1 MTKKMMFT
9 LISTGI
15 FTTISHAQN
24 KLTIS
29 GFVLEAGSKES
40 LPGAIVQVKDAEIF
54 AATNEQGYYSLSLKP
69 GTYVIQLYY
78 PGYNDTSFNID
89 LQENKT
95 IDLAINP
102 RNSLEAVV
110 VTAKTGNAQEVR
122 GSTHQLSSEQVK
134 NIPALLG
141 EKDVFKVIK
150 LLPGVQ
156 KGQEGS
162 SGFNVRG
169 GNTDQNLI
177 ILDDA
182 VVYNA
187 SHLFGFISIFNGD
200 AIKGIELI
208 KGGFPAKYGER
219 LSSVLNITMKDGDKQ
234 RYKGEVGLGLL
245 SSRATF
251 EGPIVKNKASFLVSA
266 RRSYADVLAAP
277 IIKATAKGSSLGANF
292 YDFNAKVNYQ
302 IDKKN
307 SIYLS
312 GYLGKDRFSSKSNP
326 KKESFSKMVFGWGN
340 AIGSLRW
347 SHVFNPRLFA
357 NMSVNYSNYRMSINL
372 QERFQGE
379 TFKMSLLSSIDDIG
393 GKYDLS
399 YFANSNHTIRAGYKI
414 TRHYFKPSTF
424 VEIENGQKFPNP
436 NKEYESWE
444 HNIYLDDE
452 WKISK
457 KLAANLGLRGTAFM
471 AGSRPYFN
479 IEPRASARFLIDDQT
494 SVKASY
500 TVMNQY
506 LHLLSTSS
514 LNLPS
519 DLWVPATDKI
529 GPQRAQQYSLGFF
542 RDIDNP
548 GLSLSLEGYYKDMS
562 NIITYK
568 EGVSFF
574 DMEDPADLSENGA
587 FEDKVS
593 SGIGHSYGAELM
605 VQKPKGRLNG
615 WLAYTLSWTKFKFED
630 INDGKFF
637 YPRFDRRHDLNLV
650 GFYELSPRIR
660 INALFT
666 IATGNPII
674 IAKQDGTTVSNIP
687 ADGNLANPDIYL
699 DNSSIFSGR
708 NDFRTELYHR
718 MDLGIQFS
726 RTRKKGTRTWEFS
739 FYNIYNRKNPFFY
752 SMGYDQSGNERALY
766 KYTIFPFIPSFTYSF
781 KFK

>member
-78 PGYNDTSFNID
+78 PGYTDTSLNID

>member
-1 MTKKMMFT
+1 
-9 LISTGI
+9 
-15 FTTISHAQN
+15 
-24 KLTIS
+24 
-29 GFVLEAGSKES
+29 
-40 LPGAIVQVKDAEIF
+40 
-54 AATNEQGYYSLSLKP
+54 
-69 GTYVIQLYY
+69 
-78 PGYNDTSFNID
+78 
-89 LQENKT
+89 
-95 IDLAINP
+95 
-102 RNSLEAVV
+102 
-110 VTAKTGNAQEVR
+110 
-122 GSTHQLSSEQVK
+122 
-134 NIPALLG
+134 
-141 EKDVFKVIK
+141 
-150 LLPGVQ
+150 
-156 KGQEGS
+156 
-162 SGFNVRG
+162 
-169 GNTDQNLI
+169 
-177 ILDDA
+177 
-182 VVYNA
+182 
-187 SHLFGFISIFNGD
+187 
-200 AIKGIELI
+200 
-208 KGGFPAKYGER
+208 
-219 LSSVLNITMKDGDKQ
+219 
-234 RYKGEVGLGLL
+234 
-245 SSRATF
+245 
-251 EGPIVKNKASFLVSA
+251 
-266 RRSYADVLAAP
+266 
-277 IIKATAKGSSLGANF
+277 
-292 YDFNAKVNYQ
+292 
-302 IDKKN
+302 
-307 SIYLS
+307 
-312 GYLGKDRFSSKSNP
+312 
-326 KKESFSKMVFGWGN
+326 MVFGWGN
-340 AIGSLRW
+340 TIGSLRW
-347 SHVFNPRLFA
+347 SHIFNPRLFA
-357 NMSVNYSNYRMSINL
+357 NMSVNYSNYRMGINM

-379 TFKMSLLSSIDDIG
+379 TYKMSLLSSIDDIG
-393 GKYDLS
+393 GKYDFS

-424 VEIENGQKFPNP
+424 VEIEKGQKFPNP

-444 HNIYLDDE
+444 HNLYLDDE

-457 KLAANLGLRGTAFM
+457 KLAANLGLRGTAFI

-500 TVMNQY
+500 TIMNQY
-506 LHLLSTSS
+506 LHLLTSSS

-542 RDIDNP
+542 RDIEHP

-574 DMEDPADLSENGA
+574 DMEDPAELSKNGA

-630 INDGKFF
+630 INNGKFF

-674 IAKQDGTTVSNIP
+674 ITRQDGTTVSNIP
-687 ADGNLANPDIYL
+687 ADGNLANPGIYL
-699 DNSSIFSGR
+699 DNASIFSGR

-726 RTRKKGTRTWEFS
+726 RERKKGTRTWEFS
-739 FYNIYNRKNPFFY
+739 FYNLYNRKNPFFY
-752 SMGYDQSGNERALY
+752 SMEYNNSGNERALY

>member
-1 MTKKMMFT
+1 MLKKTILM
-9 LISTGI
+9 LIGTGI
-15 FTTISHAQN
+15 LTTITYAQN

-29 GFVLEAGSKES
+29 GFVRETGSRES
-40 LPGAIVQVKDAEIF
+40 LPGAIIRVKDADIF
-54 AATNEQGYYSLSLKP
+54 AAANEHGYYSLSLAP
-69 GTYVIQLYY
+69 GTYTLQLYY
-78 PGYNDTSFNID
+78 PGYSDTSLNID
-89 LQENKT
+89 LQQNKT
-95 IDLAINP
+95 IDLAVSP
-102 RNSLEAVV
+102 AEHLEAVV
-110 VTAKTGNAQEVR
+110 VTAKAGNAQEVR
-122 GSTHQLSSEQVK
+122 GSTHQLSAEQVK

-141 EKDVFKVIK
+141 EKDVFKVVK

-234 RYKGEVGLGLL
+234 KYKGEIGLGLL

-251 EGPIVKNKASFLVSA
+251 EGPIKKDKASFLISA
-266 RRSYADVLAAP
+266 RRSYADILAAP
-277 IIKATAKGSSLGANF
+277 IIKAVDAEAPSIGAHF
-292 YDFNAKVNYQ
+292 HDLNAKVNYQ

-307 SIYLS
+307 SVYLS
-312 GYLGKDRFSSKSNP
+312 GYIGRDRFSSKDKSSENFF
-326 KKESFSKMVFGWGN
+326 KTAFGWGN
-340 AIGSLRW
+340 ATGSLRW
-347 SHVFNPRLFA
+347 NHVFNPKLFA
-357 NMSVNYSNYRMSINL
+357 NLSVNYSNYRMSINME
-372 QERFQGE
+372 ERYQGDIY
-379 TFKMSLLSSIDDIG
+379 KMSLLSSIDDIG
-393 GKYDLS
+393 GKYDIS
-399 YFANSNHTIRAGYKI
+399 YFANNNHTIRAGYKL

-424 VEIENGQKFPNP
+424 VEIDNGQKFPNK

-452 WKISK
+452 WKLSK
-457 KLAANLGLRGTAFM
+457 SLAANLGLRGTAFN
-471 AGSRPYFN
+471 AGSKTYFN
-479 IEPRASARFLIDDQT
+479 VEPRASARFLIDDQT
-494 SVKASY
+494 SIKASY
-500 TVMNQY
+500 TIMNQY
-506 LHLLSTSS
+506 LHLLTSSS

-562 NIITYK
+562 NIISYK

-574 DMEDPADLSENGA
+574 DMDDPSDLSNNGA
-587 FEDKVS
+587 FENKVT
-593 SGIGHSYGAELM
+593 SGIGHSYGAEVM
-605 VQKPKGRLNG
+605 VQKPKGRIHG
-615 WLAYTLSWTKFKFED
+615 WLAYTLSWTKFKFPD
-630 INDGKFF
+630 INNGEYF
-637 YPRFDRRHDLNLV
+637 YPRFDRRHDMNLV
-650 GFYELSPRIR
+650 GFYELTPKIR

-666 IATGNPII
+666 VATGNPII
-674 IAKQDGTTVSNIP
+674 IAKQDATVLSNLP
-687 ADGNLANPDIYL
+687 ADGSLTNPDIRSY
-699 DNSSIFSGR
+699 NASIFSGR
-708 NDFRTELYHR
+708 NDFRTEVYHR
-718 MDLGIQFS
+718 MDIGIQFS
-726 RTRKKGTRTWEFS
+726 KERRKGTRTWEIS
-739 FYNIYNRKNPFFY
+739 FYNVYNRKNPFFY
-752 SMGYDQSGNERALY
+752 SMEYNRAGTERGMY